1 MLPGLKSLPQPLGQ
15 GLFSKRPC
23 FAILEL
29 ASGDKTRS
37 ERGRGLD
44 VDCREAITGIVW
56 GLLELTGVPKV
67 NPRDASLPV
76 SRGTTNQRYHT
87 MKLLVVLKILE
98 LCDHSRNLSL
108 WLRLWRAGPLFCD
121 NFGMLLCWRRL
132 A

>member
-76 SRGTTNQRYHT
+76 SIASAISAHCLEDLGALRSKSEFLRVVSSVECWLFVLPQLWHSFFSAGEHCLGT
-87 MKLLVVLKILE
+87 L
-98 LCDHSRNLSL
+98 
-108 WLRLWRAGPLFCD
+108 
-121 NFGMLLCWRRL
+121 
-132 A
+132 